1 MARLE
6 LFNTPAERR
15 VVVTLSKRNLLT
27 LLRPLETP
35 GPRMLENN
43 DCYEDDVQTPW
54 YPGEE
59 ADNPL
64 ARTTLVLRCEADE
77 EHYGNAAWD
86 PASSTWRR
94 SAMSETMEAHRPRCS
109 SSGQPTPPETARDRL
124 RECER
129 PLRLGRRLALR
140 SS

>member
-27 LLRPLETP
+27 LLRLLETP
-35 GPRMLENN
+35 GPRMFENN
-43 DCYEDDVQTPW
+43 DCYEDGVQTPW

-77 EHYGNAAWD
+77 EHYGKRRVGPGLINLETERYVRDHGGA
-86 PASSTWRR
+86 PA
-94 SAMSETMEAHRPRCS
+94 EVFV
-109 SSGQPTPPETARDRL
+109 
-124 RECER
+124 ER
-129 PLRLGRRLALR
+129 PTDAT
-140 SS
+140 